1 MPGKSVLEWPTGL
14 SVYEPER
21 CFNGYTLFSV
31 WPSSS
36 PGNGSLTYLIDMK
49 GEVAHVWQS
58 GGEGKSLGDGRLLA
72 ANDAVIREFNWENE
86 VVWEYRMD
94 ERVEQHHDFARLP
107 NGNTMILQRKKTEH
121 EVPLPQISDRP
132 VRDDYITEVTPDGDT
147 VWAWHTNDHYDDFGF
162 PPEIQQYIRDWY
174 ADKQRGALGADWLHT
189 NTLEVLPDGNVLL
202 SFRNLNM
209 IVIVDKATGKFAW
222 KWGTDELVGQH
233 HPNMLDNGNIVVYD
247 NGSDGGVDAGYPPV
261 YRSYTRL
268 VEVNPKTEQIEWE
281 YVYLPDNWIR
291 THYTHHYTAQLM
303 CRFFSRAWGS
313 VQRLPNGNTLS
324 LDSVGSRLFE
334 ITHDGDIVWE
344 YVSPYGPRGIGDW
357 MINNVYRCY
366 RIPFEDVPQA
376 AKRKRAI
383 QEDWRSGQFPGWAAL
398 PTDLKDRR

>member
-1 MPGKSVLEWPTGL
+1 MPGKSVLTWPTGL
-14 SVYEPER
+14 SVYEPDK

-36 PGNGSLTYLIDMK
+36 PGSGSLTYMIDMD
-49 GEVAHVWQS
+49 GEVVHVWQS
-58 GGEGKSLGDGRLLA
+58 GGEGKYLKNGNLLA

-94 ERVEQHHDFARLP
+94 ECVEQHHDFARLP
-107 NGNTMILQRKKTEH
+107 SGNTMILQRNKLENEK
-121 EVPLPQISDRP
+121 PLPQISDKP
-132 VRDDYITEVTPDGDT
+132 VRDDFITEVTPEGKT
-147 VWAWHTNDHYDDFGF
+147 VWEWHTNDHYDDFELTG
-162 PPEIQQYIRDWY
+162 EVRQYIRDWY

-189 NTLEVLPDGNVLL
+189 NTLEVLPDGDILL

-209 IVIVDKATGKFAW
+209 IAVVEKSTGKFRW
-222 KWGTDELVGQH
+222 KWGTDHLVGQH
-233 HPNMLDNGNIVVYD
+233 HPNMIENGNIVVYD

-268 VEVNPKTEQIEWE
+268 LEVNPKTEQIVWQ
-281 YVYLPDNWIR
+281 YAYLPDNWVR
-291 THYTHHYTAQLM
+291 THHSHHYMAHQMSL
-303 CRFFSRAWGS
+303 FFSRAWGS

-334 ITHDGDIVWE
+334 ITEEGNIVWE
-344 YVSPYGPRGIGDW
+344 YVSPYGPRGIGEW

-366 RIPFEDVPQA
+366 RIACEDAPQARARKSVKVEDV
-376 AKRKRAI
+376 
-383 QEDWRSGQFPGWAAL
+383 RSGQFPGWAAL
-398 PTDLKDRR
+398 PPDLKSR